1 MFNYFIY
8 VKHLI
13 NYNRKGIYMTYNL
26 DKINKV
32 ADRFMAVTNQQLPE
46 LFGIDLAISL
56 AEYQLRSENPLDLD
70 RMLSTD
76 DLYSFKHD
84 VIGIYNKD
92 NFLPR
97 FSA

>member
-1 MFNYFIY
+1 MDKQLSLPTLGETTMKDLAKIQQ
-8 VKHLI
+8 VA
-13 NYNRKGIYMTYNL
+13 NRFVT
-26 DKINKV
+26 
-32 ADRFMAVTNQQLPE
+32 VTNQSLPE
-46 LFGIDLAISL
+46 HFDVDLGIALM
-56 AEYQLRSENPLDLD
+56 EYQLRSSTKLDLD

-92 NFLPR
+92 NFVPR

>member
-1 MFNYFIY
+1 M
-8 VKHLI
+8 KDLA
-13 NYNRKGIYMTYNL
+13 
-26 DKINKV
+26 KIQQV
-32 ADRFMAVTNQQLPE
+32 ADRFVSVTSQSLPE
-46 LFGIDLAISL
+46 HFEIDLSLAL
-56 AEYQLRSENPLDLD
+56 AEYQLRTDTPLDLD

-92 NFLPR
+92 KFVPR

>member
-1 MFNYFIY
+1 M
-8 VKHLI
+8 KDLA
-13 NYNRKGIYMTYNL
+13 
-26 DKINKV
+26 KIRQV
-32 ADRFMAVTNQQLPE
+32 ADRFVSVTTQELPRHFE
-46 LFGIDLAISL
+46 IDLGIAL
-56 AEYQLRSENPLDLD
+56 AEYQLRAKAKLDLD

-97 FSA
+97 FAI